1 MTTLIDDHRVRAGAA
16 APARYFYF
24 HMALACMAVAFLGFA
39 PTYWLPLAAGSFAST
54 PVVHF
59 HGLLFFTWTL
69 YFAFQTW
76 LAASGRAAR
85 HRSLGVIGVSLATA
99 MTIFGFLAAVNAMKR
114 SAAIGQTDAGIAFA
128 IVPLSG
134 ILFFAVVFA
143 LAIANT
149 RRPEIHKRLM
159 LLAGISILDAAVAR
173 WFLTF
178 LAPPDSVLSIRT
190 GTIKALAFAT
200 GGALLGFFLPVMLLQ
215 SRIKRRQDII
225 LKAMP
230 DERFAISWP
239 HILKYANALGFDKRA
254 DAQPLLIADKE
265 PDKTDLE
272 KAADDPK
279 IRQLRPARDVASEP
293 AAESA

>member
-1 MTTLIDDHRVRAGAA
+1 MTTLIDEPRVRAGVA

-39 PTYWLPLAAGSFAST
+39 PTYWLPLAEGSFAST

-76 LAASGRAAR
+76 LAASGRTAR

-99 MTIFGFLAAVNAMKR
+99 MTIFGFLVAVNAMKR

-178 LAPPDSVLSIRT
+178 LAPPGPLGPPPVPV
-190 GTIKALAFAT
+190 TIAPALVAYLLLVVAIVADWRSRGRPHPVYIYGGAALLAVKLLNWPISSTAAWHSLAGGILALA
-200 GGALLGFFLPVMLLQ
+200 Q
-215 SRIKRRQDII
+215 
-225 LKAMP
+225 
-230 DERFAISWP
+230 
-239 HILKYANALGFDKRA
+239 
-254 DAQPLLIADKE
+254 
-265 PDKTDLE
+265 
-272 KAADDPK
+272 
-279 IRQLRPARDVASEP
+279 
-293 AAESA
+293 

>member
-1 MTTLIDDHRVRAGAA
+1 MTTLIDDPRVRAGVA

-39 PTYWLPLAAGSFAST
+39 PTYWLPLAEGSFAST

-76 LAASGRAAR
+76 LAASGRTAR

-99 MTIFGFLAAVNAMKR
+99 MTIFGFLVAVNAMKR

-178 LAPPDSVLSIRT
+178 LAPPGPLGPPPVPVTIAPALVAYLLLVVAIVADWRT
-190 GTIKALAFAT
+190 RGRPHPVYLYGGAALVAVKLLNWPISMTAAWHSLAGGILALA
-200 GGALLGFFLPVMLLQ
+200 Q
-215 SRIKRRQDII
+215 
-225 LKAMP
+225 
-230 DERFAISWP
+230 
-239 HILKYANALGFDKRA
+239 
-254 DAQPLLIADKE
+254 
-265 PDKTDLE
+265 
-272 KAADDPK
+272 
-279 IRQLRPARDVASEP
+279 
-293 AAESA
+293 

>member
-1 MTTLIDDHRVRAGAA
+1 MTTLIDDPRVRAGVA

-24 HMALACMAVAFLGFA
+24 HMALACMAVAFVGFA
-39 PTYWLPLAAGSFAST
+39 PTYWLPLASGSFAST

-76 LAASGRAAR
+76 LAASGRTAR

-99 MTIFGFLAAVNAMKR
+99 MTIFGFLVAVNAMKR

-178 LAPPDSVLSIRT
+178 LAPPGPLGPPPVPV
-190 GTIKALAFAT
+190 TIGPALVGYLLLVVAIVADWRSRGRPHPVYIYGGAALLAVKLLNWPISTTAAWHSLAGGILALA
-200 GGALLGFFLPVMLLQ
+200 Q
-215 SRIKRRQDII
+215 
-225 LKAMP
+225 
-230 DERFAISWP
+230 
-239 HILKYANALGFDKRA
+239 
-254 DAQPLLIADKE
+254 
-265 PDKTDLE
+265 
-272 KAADDPK
+272 
-279 IRQLRPARDVASEP
+279 
-293 AAESA
+293 

>member
-1 MTTLIDDHRVRAGAA
+1 MTTLIDDPRVRAGVA

-39 PTYWLPLAAGSFAST
+39 PTYWLPLAEGSFAST

-59 HGLLFFTWTL
+59 HGLLFFAWTL

-76 LAASGRAAR
+76 LAASGRTAR

-99 MTIFGFLAAVNAMKR
+99 MTIFGFLVAVNAMKR

-178 LAPPDSVLSIRT
+178 LAPPGPLGPPPVPVTIAPALVAYLLLVVAIVADWRT
-190 GTIKALAFAT
+190 RGRPHPVYLYGGAALVAVKLLNWPISMTAAWHSLAGGILALA
-200 GGALLGFFLPVMLLQ
+200 Q
-215 SRIKRRQDII
+215 
-225 LKAMP
+225 
-230 DERFAISWP
+230 
-239 HILKYANALGFDKRA
+239 
-254 DAQPLLIADKE
+254 
-265 PDKTDLE
+265 
-272 KAADDPK
+272 
-279 IRQLRPARDVASEP
+279 
-293 AAESA
+293 